1 MNRYVVGIQKG
12 AYKQEF
18 SHHFTVVICTA
29 AVAAKKGKVFEMARD
44 LKRTVERVYVFKD
57 VMDENGDYAYTLD
70 GNAVPSEYDLTGG
83 EMCDLLGGV
92 YAILRNPDAKTQDL
106 IGCLLEDFQN
116 LFLYG
121 YVLGHRA
128 TVAGKYRELK
138 KKDIEKIDY
147 RHEKERA

>member
-18 SHHFTVVICTA
+18 SHHSTVVICTA

-44 LKRTVERVYVFKD
+44 MMKTIERVYISKD
-57 VMDENGDYAYTLD
+57 VMDEKGDYAYTLH
-70 GNAVPSEYDLTGG
+70 GNTVAPGYDLTGG
-83 EMCDLLGGV
+83 EFFDLLDGV
-92 YAILRNPDAKTQDL
+92 YDILKNPDAKTEN
-106 IGCLLEDFQN
+106 LLGRLHEDFQN

-128 TVAGKYRELK
+128 TAAGKYRELK

>member
-1 MNRYVVGIQKG
+1 MKRYEMGIQKG

-18 SHHFTVVICTA
+18 SHHSTVVICTA

-44 LKRTVERVYVFKD
+44 LMRTIERVYVSKD
-57 VMDENGDYAYTLD
+57 VMDGNGDYAYTLH
-70 GNAVPSEYDLTGG
+70 GNTVAPEYDLTGG
-83 EMCDLLGGV
+83 EMCDLVGGV
-92 YAILRNPDAKTQDL
+92 YSILENPDAKTQDL
-106 IGCLLEDFQN
+106 IGCLLNDFQN

-138 KKDIEKIDY
+138 KKDIEKTDY